1 MNLITFENICKS
13 YSEKKLIEN
22 LSFGIN
28 DGEKIGLIGVNGT
41 GKSTLLKIVAG
52 AEEIDSGKI
61 TKANRVRIEYLP
73 QSPDYD
79 ENATVLEQVFKAESK
94 ELNLLGR
101 YEYLPQS
108 PDYDENATVLEQV
121 FKAESKELNLLGR
134 YQDLLKKLEKEYSDK
149 TNEELIKVQEQIDTM
164 NLWDLENDAKAVLTK
179 LGIDNFDQKVSEL
192 SSDKTNEELIKV
204 QEQIDTMNLWDLEND
219 AKAVLTK
226 LGIDNFDQKVSEL
239 SGGQKKRISLASAL
253 ITPCELLVLDEP
265 TNHLDSDTID
275 WLEEY
280 LNSRKGSLLM
290 ITHDRYFLDR
300 VTNRILELDKGR
312 LFSYEGNYTLFLE
325 KKMERLQLESSMEDK
340 RQNLIR
346 NELKWVKR
354 GARARTTKQ
363 KARLQRFDELVNR
376 EVIKEDEKIDIS
388 VNLIRNELKWVK
400 RGARARTTKQKARLQ
415 RFDELVNRE
424 VIKEDE
430 KIDISVASS
439 RLGKKIIEIKNISK
453 SFDGKK
459 VIDDLEYTLA
469 RTDRIG
475 IVGQNGLGKS
485 TLINILN
492 GKLQPDSGTIEIGET
507 VKIGCFS
514 QDDSHM
520 DPSMKAIDYIKEES
534 DYITTA
540 DGTKITASMM
550 CERFLFNG
558 TFSQDDSHMDPS
570 MKAID
575 YIKEE
580 SDYITTA
587 DGTKITASMMC
598 ERFLFNG
605 TLQHTMIEKLS
616 GGERRRLHLLRV
628 LMGAP
633 NVLLLDEPTNDL
645 DIETLSRLEDYLD
658 EFDGVV
664 ITVSHDRYFLDRI
677 CNNGGERRRLHLL
690 RVLMGAPN
698 VLLLDEPTNDLD
710 IETLSRLEDYL
721 DDFDGVVITVSHD
734 RYFLDR
740 ICNKIFAYE
749 GNGRIF
755 IFTGNYSD
763 YTIFREIQGI
773 EFEDDKPEKV
783 VEPKKEKEKPKSDKK
798 TKFSYFTGNYSDYT
812 IFREIQGIEFED
824 DKPEKV
830 VEPKKEKEKPKSDK
844 KTKFSYKEQ
853 KEYDSIDSD
862 IEQLE
867 KKIAALEEST
877 AVYATDFTKL
887 QEIMNEK
894 AELEKELEYKY
905 ERWEYLN
912 ELAESFQ

>member
-52 AEEIDSGKI
+52 VEEIDSGKI
-61 TKANRVRIEYLP
+61 TKANKVRI
-73 QSPDYD
+73 
-79 ENATVLEQVFKAESK
+79 
-94 ELNLLGR
+94 
-101 YEYLPQS
+101 EYLPQS

-134 YQDLLKKLEKEYSDK
+134 YQDLLKKLEREYSDK
-149 TNEELIKVQEQIDTM
+149 V
-164 NLWDLENDAKAVLTK
+164 
-179 LGIDNFDQKVSEL
+179 
-192 SSDKTNEELIKV
+192 NEELIKV

-239 SGGQKKRISLASAL
+239 SGGQRKRISLASAL

-265 TNHLDSDTID
+265 TNHLDNDTID

-325 KKMERLQLESSMEDK
+325 KKMERIQLESSMEDK

-376 EVIKEDEKIDIS
+376 DVIKEDEKIDIS
-388 VNLIRNELKWVK
+388 V
-400 RGARARTTKQKARLQ
+400 G
-415 RFDELVNRE
+415 
-424 VIKEDE
+424 
-430 KIDISVASS
+430 SS

-453 SFDGKK
+453 SFDGRK

-475 IVGQNGLGKS
+475 IVGKNGMGKS

-492 GKLQPDSGTIEIGET
+492 GKLEPDSGTVEIGET
-507 VKIGCFS
+507 VKIGC
-514 QDDSHM
+514 
-520 DPSMKAIDYIKEES
+520 
-534 DYITTA
+534 
-540 DGTKITASMM
+540 
-550 CERFLFNG
+550 
-558 TFSQDDSHMDPS
+558 FSQDDSHMDPS

-677 CNNGGERRRLHLL
+677 CN
-690 RVLMGAPN
+690 
-698 VLLLDEPTNDLD
+698 
-710 IETLSRLEDYL
+710 
-721 DDFDGVVITVSHD
+721 
-734 RYFLDR
+734 
-740 ICNKIFAYE
+740 KIFAYE

-783 VEPKKEKEKPKSDKK
+783 VEPKKE
-798 TKFSYFTGNYSDYT
+798 
-812 IFREIQGIEFED
+812 R
-824 DKPEKV
+824 
-830 VEPKKEKEKPKSDK
+830 EKPKSDK

-853 KEYDSIDSD
+853 KEFDSIDSD